1 MVNTMTIERMNY
13 PDGYFPE
20 DEYLSRW
27 EKVHAEMR
35 LRQYDIAIVWGK
47 TAGHYERA
55 METLWLTNFWSEHS
69 GQEPDSPIWNARG
82 FCCVILEPGKTPEL
96 HGDVAEV
103 RRSLVRCGDY
113 HFSDDPISSVA
124 RSLSARR
131 PQGSVVFVG
140 TDCLPVKYAKQLEA
154 LTPGIRYTYDDNLIR
169 RCRRIKS
176 PRELDLFR
184 EAGEMVSSALY
195 RVCDS
200 LYAGK
205 TCAEA
210 AAEGAYELTRRGG
223 GWLRIPINYGT
234 DDDSRFFERDPM
246 YGYSQQAPQKGDMLR
261 TWIYGPTHQGY
272 WLDPGRS
279 LVCGGKPTDA
289 QKSLLIDSYSITDS
303 VLKSVRHGVRV
314 LDVVEEAERVQRS
327 VADEHDLASNQ
338 WPYFG
343 HGNGSMWEHPIINR
357 DSVTPDDY
365 FEEGMVASG
374 ESFMTRSG
382 VGSVGWEQNFIVTRD
397 GIELLTTTPVFWF

>member
-1 MVNTMTIERMNY
+1 MTIERMNY
-13 PDGYFPE
+13 PDGYFPVDEYEGRWKKVE
-20 DEYLSRW
+20 DE
-27 EKVHAEMR
+27 MC
-35 LRQYDIAIVWGK
+35 RQGYELAIVWGK

-82 FCCVILEPGKTPEL
+82 FCCVILEPGKKPEL
-96 HGDVAEV
+96 HADVATV
-103 RRSLVRCGDY
+103 RRRMVRCGDY
-113 HFSDDPISSVA
+113 FFSDDPINSVA
-124 RSLSARR
+124 KALNARKPHR
-131 PQGSVVFVG
+131 SVVFVG
-140 TDCLPVKYAKQLEA
+140 SDNLPMKYARQLAEQ
-154 LTPGIRYTYDDNLIR
+154 TPGIQFEYDDNLIR

-176 PRELDLFR
+176 PRELDMFR
-184 EAGEMVSSALY
+184 EAGQMVSSALY

-205 TCAEA
+205 TAAEA

-223 GWLRIPINYGT
+223 GWLRIPVNFGN
-234 DDDSRFFERDPM
+234 DEDSQFFERDPM
-246 YGYSQQAPQKGDMLR
+246 YGYSMGAPNKGDMVR

-279 LVCGGKPTDA
+279 LVCGGKPT
-289 QKSLLIDSYSITDS
+289 QEQRSLLIDSYAITEAVMNS
-303 VLKSVRHGVRV
+303 VKHGARV
-314 LDVVEEAERVQRS
+314 LDVVGEAERVQAR
-327 VADEHDLASNQ
+327 VAEEEDLAAKQ

-357 DSVTPDDY
+357 DSVTADDI

-374 ESFMTRSG
+374 ESFMTRKG
-382 VGSVGWEQNFIVTRD
+382 VGSVGWEQNFIVTRT